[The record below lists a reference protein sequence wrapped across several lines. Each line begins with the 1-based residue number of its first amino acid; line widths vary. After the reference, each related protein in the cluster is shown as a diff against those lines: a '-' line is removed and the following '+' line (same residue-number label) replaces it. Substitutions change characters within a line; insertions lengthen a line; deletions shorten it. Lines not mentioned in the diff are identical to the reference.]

1 LPLVGRNRPSAD
13 ADESLGTDG
22 GTVKSV
28 TRAAAIK
35 HGYTSGAR
43 TLASRSVTGLTRTRL
58 TPNALTTSGVVLCG
72 AASIIVLFEGRD
84 ELLFYWLAAAV
95 FVAGSVL
102 DILDGAL
109 ARAGGKTTPFGAFLD
124 STTDRISEGFML
136 TAIAYLLATHGR
148 PVFVAV
154 AMAAVAGS
162 FLVSYTRAKA
172 EAIGLRG
179 DVGIGSRAERVV
191 VITGGLVLAPWGVLP
206 WALVLLTCTA
216 WITVCQRILH
226 VRKQLMEASNE

>member
-1 LPLVGRNRPSAD
+1 
-13 ADESLGTDG
+13 
-22 GTVKSV
+22 V

-43 TLASRSVTGLTRTRL
+43 TLASRSVTGLTRTRV
-58 TPNALTTSGVVLCG
+58 TPNALTTSGVLLCV
-72 AASIIVLFEGRD
+72 AASVLVLFEGRN

-95 FVAGSVL
+95 FVAGSLL

-124 STTDRISEGFML
+124 STTDRVSEGFML
-136 TAIAYLLATHGR
+136 TAIAYILASHHQ
-148 PVFVAV
+148 PVFAAV
-154 AMAAVAGS
+154 AMAAIAGS

-191 VITGGLVLAPWGVLP
+191 VITAGLVLAPWGVLP
-206 WALVLLTCTA
+206 WSLVLLACTA
-216 WITVCQRILH
+216 WITVCQRVLH
-226 VRKQLMEASNE
+226 VRKQLMEASSE